1 MTTPPDLAL
10 TRRCRPSA
18 VPFALVLGFCGL
30 FGLAGATGAASPT
43 AQYTVRFDA
52 TWSAGSHPVDFP
64 ANAHFSPLI
73 GGTHD
78 GRVRFWRPGELASR
92 GIEEMAEAGQVSPL
106 DDEVGAAI
114 AAGRADQ
121 VLRGDDIDS
130 PGSASFSFTVRQ
142 EFPLVTLVTMV
153 APSPDWFVG
162 VDSLPLLENGEW
174 VEERVVRLV
183 AWDAG
188 TDSGATF
195 RTPNQDTVPPRR
207 VSHITSGPLGQGA
220 RFLGTFTFTRT
231 DLPPR
236 PSASLGDGRFLI
248 RATWEKPDGIRGAG
262 TPVPLTGNSATIW
275 FFDAGNIELV
285 VKVLDACALGGRYW
299 VFAAGLTNVGV
310 EIEVEDTRTGAKKIY
325 RSPVGRPFQPLQDT
339 AAFATCP

>member
-1 MTTPPDLAL
+1 MTTPLDFA
-10 TRRCRPSA
+10 RRCRSVA
-18 VPFALVLGFCGL
+18 VPFALALGFCGL
-30 FGLAGATGAASPT
+30 FGLAGAAGAASPT
-43 AQYTVRFDA
+43 ARYTVRFDA
-52 TWSAGSHPVDFP
+52 TWSAESHPVDFP
-64 ANAHFSPLI
+64 ENAHFSPLI

-78 GRVRFWRPGELASR
+78 GRVRFWRQGELASP
-92 GIEEMAEAGQVSPL
+92 GIQAMAEAGQVSPL
-106 DDEVGAAI
+106 NDEVRAAI
-114 AAGRADQ
+114 AAGQADQ
-121 VLRGDDIDS
+121 VLEGGNPDS
-130 PGSASFSFTVRQ
+130 PGSASFSFTARQ

-174 VEERVVRLV
+174 VEEREVRLV

-188 TDSGATF
+188 TDSGGTF
-195 RTPNQDTVPPRR
+195 RTPNQPTSPHRR
-207 VSHITSGPLGQGA
+207 VTHITTGPLGQGA
-220 RFLGTFTFTRT
+220 RYLGTYTFTRT

-236 PSASLGDGRFLI
+236 PSASLGDGRFAV

-262 TPVPLTGNSATIW
+262 TPVQLTDDSAYIW

-299 VFAAGLTNVGV
+299 VFAAGLTNVGM
-310 EIEVEDTRTGAKKIY
+310 EIEVEDTRTATKKTY

-339 AAFATCP
+339 VAFATCP